1 MNGQTLL
8 FCALWI
14 TAVGCGGATAWT
26 DLHDAG
32 SLSADAGG
40 ASNDARHD
48 SGAAEDASPVAD
60 TGPDGGA
67 KIAACNACL
76 QARCA
81 SGFAACT
88 ASAAC
93 MNQLN
98 DTTLCRSPSQDAI
111 PGELVLCYGT
121 CDVCLCHP

>member
-8 FCALWI
+8 TCALWI
-14 TAVGCGGATAWT
+14 AAVGCGGATAST
-26 DLHDAG
+26 DPHDSG
-32 SLSADAGG
+32 SLSADAGSTNG
-40 ASNDARHD
+40 DARHD
-48 SGAAEDASPVAD
+48 SDAAEDASAVAD
-60 TGPDGGA
+60 AGPDGAA

-81 SGFAACT
+81 AGYATCT
-88 ASAAC
+88 ASATC